1 MRSFVTLFFATMLLL
16 LIVGC
21 KRQGGVTLHSA
32 EVAKMEWSA
41 EDVEQSGLPESVVL
55 ALDVENKGAAVVLR
69 SGRVRV
75 SYRGRRVAMFT
86 LEEKVR
92 IAGHKRSEV
101 NLPLKIN
108 VARNSQTAALWQALQ
123 RHDAEGISVDW
134 DAVVRAGVVR
144 ANVERSPMPLAEL
157 MQGEA
162 LDKVWSLADQMIK

>member
-1 MRSFVTLFFATMLLL
+1 
-16 LIVGC
+16 
-21 KRQGGVTLHSA
+21 
-32 EVAKMEWSA
+32 MEWPA

-55 ALDVENKGAAVVLR
+55 ELDVENKGAAVVLR

-108 VARNSQTAALWQALQ
+108 VARNSQTAALWQALK
-123 RHDAEGISVDW
+123 RHDADGITIDW
-134 DAVVRAGVVR
+134 DAVARVGLVR

-162 LDKVWSLADQMIK
+162 LERFWSLADKMMK